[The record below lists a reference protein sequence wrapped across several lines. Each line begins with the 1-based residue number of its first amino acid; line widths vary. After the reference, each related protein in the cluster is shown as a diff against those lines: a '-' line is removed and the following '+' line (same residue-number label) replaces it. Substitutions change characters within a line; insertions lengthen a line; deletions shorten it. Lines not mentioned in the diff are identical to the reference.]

1 MHDTKRIRTRGLSA
15 PGFALTLALMLLVLA
30 LGIAGCA
37 PGQNAAQP
45 AAQSPSATPQS
56 STPTAG
62 APVTGTAVAPITGT
76 ATITATGTPIPTP
89 TGPAPDPM
97 SQLQLLAFINSEDDL
112 VKRDLLD
119 LNGDGKL
126 HEVLFTISGNR
137 VPITAEV
144 TSRVAVLTYD
154 DVYRTWSLPWYSAPI
169 TGTAHPLP
177 AANRSGAGGYNG
189 GNILGTG
196 SAI

>member
-1 MHDTKRIRTRGLSA
+1 
-15 PGFALTLALMLLVLA
+15 
-30 LGIAGCA
+30 
-37 PGQNAAQP
+37 
-45 AAQSPSATPQS
+45 
-56 STPTAG
+56 
-62 APVTGTAVAPITGT
+62 
-76 ATITATGTPIPTP
+76 
-89 TGPAPDPM
+89 M
-97 SQLQLLAFINSEDDL
+97 SQLGLLAFINSEDDL

-137 VPITAEV
+137 VPITAEI
-144 TSRVAVLTYD
+144 TSRVAVVTYD
-154 DVYRTWSLPWYSAPI
+154 EVYRTWSLSWFSEAI

-196 SAI
+196 SAILAARTTSRDGRAHLTLLSWDPVAREGVPLKMTDKSGTEKDAVFSADLDLNLADLDEDGIYEVVADNVAGVQVWRWDRAANRFVEEVAR